1 MLTDL
6 AAIFH
11 PLVNIPEKP
20 VINKDAIQTT
30 SSTIFIFWGIPTD
43 VTNSETPADD
53 SGDSMPGSSGR
64 LPTDTN
70 SFRIPDLALVI
81 SSHSLSSMLLG
92 TLLPDSYTLLT
103 KRVSEHHGVYFEPSS

>member
-1 MLTDL
+1 MLTVL

-43 VTNSETPADD
+43 VTDSEVTWTPADD
-53 SGDSMPGSSGR
+53 SGDSIPGSSGR

-70 SFRIPDLALVI
+70 SFRIQDLK
-81 SSHSLSSMLLG
+81 SSTNYIITLTVFNAAGNSSTGLIHSTDKEG
-92 TLLPDSYTLLT
+92 
-103 KRVSEHHGVYFEPSS
+103 E